1 MGKSG
6 SNPWSITLY
15 HALKPRRHHTT
26 LKKKP
31 SMWICEMIPEK
42 DMVADPVLKDLHCE
56 AGRTSDL
63 HADHNNK
70 KTPLDLTNRDEH
82 ERG

>member
-6 SNPWSITLY
+6 SNPWSITLCR
-15 HALKPRRHHTT
+15 ALKPGRLHRHTA

-31 SMWICEMIPEK
+31 SPWICEMIHEK

-56 AGRTSDL
+56 ARRTSDL
-63 HADHNNK
+63 HADHHNN
-70 KTPLDLTNRDEH
+70 KTPLDLH
-82 ERG
+82 H